1 MGSLFIGSCTLPP
14 SRLNFTH
21 SLPSPIDSIMVA
33 VKLQKEENRK
43 AFLDLYPALA
53 EEVLGE
59 LRKYNMPEDAYEW
72 TKEVSVLVAL
82 IIVATGVIRVLWAH
96 HLPPFLQCRT
106 CSTTYLV
113 VRQYSIAEGTPN
125 V

>member
-1 MGSLFIGSCTLPP
+1 
-14 SRLNFTH
+14 
-21 SLPSPIDSIMVA
+21 MVA

-72 TKEVSVLVAL
+72 TKEVSLLVVTNAICVL
-82 IIVATGVIRVLWAH
+82 GAH
-96 HLPPFLQCRT
+96 HHSSFLPYRT
-106 CSTTYLV
+106 CSTMCLV
-113 VRQYSIAEGTPN
+113 VRQNSIGDGTVN